1 MLRSISIKAFEI
13 IVTLLLST
21 IVIFVLVHLA
31 PGDPVET
38 LYGRVIE
45 VAVGDKQEYDEDI
58 EEIRNSL
65 GLNDSLTVQ
74 YFRWLKRL
82 AQFNM
87 GQSIRT
93 GRPVTAE
100 IMEKLPATALLAVT
114 ALLIQIALGLVFG
127 ILSAIKAGKAQDNI
141 IRFICVLFASVPG
154 FVIGLVLLM
163 IFAVSLNAYVI
174 GGGVG
179 VKQIWLPA
187 LTLALGLAPQS
198 VRVVRASLLTEFG
211 QTYILALRARGLSRQ
226 LILKS
231 ALKNSAIPIITLLS
245 LSLAAL
251 LGGSVVIE
259 NVFAW
264 PGIGK
269 YALDSI
275 LAHDY
280 PVIQGYAFIMVFMV
294 IALNLLVEIIYLL
307 IDPRLRRKKGG
318 TANENA

>member
-198 VRVVRASLLTEFG
+198 IRVVRASLLTEFG
-211 QTYILALRARGLSRQ
+211 QTYILASRARGLSRQ

-318 TANENA
+318 SANENA